1 MFASQDYYH
10 VNSIEKDNSGNYLI
24 SSRHCHAVYYVQGS
38 TGDILWTLN
47 GMNSSFTMGNGTTF
61 EWQHDARFHGN
72 TSRITIFDNA
82 GTAFATDE
90 VSARGLAI
98 DLDMSSMTATLV
110 TQLIPQNTTASQSQ
124 GNVQLQDNGN
134 YMVGWG
140 QTPNFG
146 EYKNDGTP
154 IWGAQFGVGDV
165 QTYRVYRQEWVGYP
179 TTLPSLAVSNNGSA
193 TTASC
198 SWNGATEISM
208 WQLWG
213 SNDAQTATSLS
224 NNTKMGFETNITA
237 PSTSY
242 AYYQVSAHEMSGAV
256 LGYSQFVATN
266 GSTAPPTSAESSS
279 ASQALASGTSAIG
292 SATASGAA
300 AATTAATAK
309 SSGSSSSYGMSL
321 VTFLAGVGLAGLAVI
336 A

>member
-1 MFASQDYYH
+1 
-10 VNSIEKDNSGNYLI
+10 
-24 SSRHCHAVYYVQGS
+24 
-38 TGDILWTLN
+38 
-47 GMNSSFTMGNGTTF
+47 MGNGTTF

-90 VSARGLAI
+90 VSARGLVI
-98 DLDMSSMTATLV
+98 DLDMSNMTATLV

-154 IWGAQFGVGDV
+154 LWGAQFGVGDV

-179 TTLPSLAVSNNGSA
+179 KTLPSLAISNNGSD
-193 TTASC
+193 TVASC
-198 SWNGATEISM
+198 SWNGATEVSM

-224 NNTKMGFETNITA
+224 NSTKMGFETNITA

-242 AYYQVSAHEMSGAV
+242 AYYQVSAHENSGAV
-256 LGYSQFVATN
+256 LGYSQFVSTN
-266 GSTAPPTSAESSS
+266 GTTAPPTSAESSS
-279 ASQALASGTSAIG
+279 ASQAQASATSAIG
-292 SATASGAA
+292 TASASA
-300 AATTAATAK
+300 AATTAGATT
-309 SSGSSSSYGMSL
+309 SSGGVTAQSVSL
-321 VTFLAGVGLAGLAVI
+321 AALLISCGLAGLAVI